1 MATLGQRAVG
11 LEGGVNMSSLAV
23 TFDSDLVTLTTES
36 ITRVSTAAHA
46 GLPLTD
52 DLGVRIDGRHG
63 QGVASGSR
71 KPPTATPKRRS
82 RQPCPLVGHLHRTPG
97 R

>member
-1 MATLGQRAVG
+1 
-11 LEGGVNMSSLAV
+11 MSWLAV

-36 ITRVSTAAHA
+36 ITHFSTAAHA

-52 DLGVRIDGRHG
+52 NLGVRLDGKHAHG
-63 QGVASGSR
+63 AASGSR
-71 KPPTATPKRRS
+71 KPPAATPKRRS
-82 RQPCPLVGHLHRTPG
+82 RRPSPLVGHLHRTPG